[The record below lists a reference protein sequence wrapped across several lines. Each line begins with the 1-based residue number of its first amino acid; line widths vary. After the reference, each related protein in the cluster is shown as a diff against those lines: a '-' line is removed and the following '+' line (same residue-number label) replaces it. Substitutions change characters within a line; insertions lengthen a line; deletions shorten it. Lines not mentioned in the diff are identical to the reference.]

1 MNLLPFAIAWA
12 VLGVIVLSLALMRR
26 SVSANE
32 DDSLHLGATGA
43 IDQQVTISKKL
54 ENIDKWGKTLTVV
67 LAVSGLALVILYGMQ
82 VWKPPRR
89 PAWAKPLFLSRQP
102 GGCRLALSESDL
114 G

>member
-26 SVSANE
+26 SVTANE
-32 DDSLHLGATGA
+32 DDSIHLGATTGA
-43 IDQQVTISKKL
+43 IDQQVTTAKKL
-54 ENIDKWGKTLTVV
+54 EAIDKWGKSLTVV

-82 VWKPPRR
+82 VWEATSK
-89 PAWAKPLFLSRQP
+89 A
-102 GGCRLALSESDL
+102 GL

>member
-26 SVSANE
+26 SVTANE
-32 DDSLHLGATGA
+32 DDSIHLGATTGA
-43 IDQQVTISKKL
+43 IDQQVTTAKKL
-54 ENIDKWGKTLTVV
+54 EAIDKWGKMLTVV

-82 VWKPPRR
+82 VWEATSK
-89 PAWAKPLFLSRQP
+89 A
-102 GGCRLALSESDL
+102 GL

>member
-26 SVSANE
+26 SVTANE
-32 DDSLHLGATGA
+32 DDSIHLGATTGA
-43 IDQQVTISKKL
+43 IDQQVTTAKKL
-54 ENIDKWGKTLTVV
+54 EAIDKWGKILTVV

-82 VWKPPRR
+82 VWEATSK
-89 PAWAKPLFLSRQP
+89 A
-102 GGCRLALSESDL
+102 GL